1 MADMLPKGWAKTTL
15 GELVQPSR
23 DRALPAD
30 YPDMRYVGLQHI
42 EPQTMRLL
50 GHGDALDAM
59 SSCIM
64 FSKGDVLYGKMRPYL
79 NKVWLASFDG
89 LCSPEFL
96 VFKCR
101 KDLNSEFLALR
112 LNAEDFVAFANLQI
126 SGERP
131 RVDFERLSVFPLQ
144 LPPADEQD
152 RIILNLNAKLSAL
165 ERGERIL
172 HRTQGRVKRYRV
184 AVLHT
189 AVTGKLTQHWRDS
202 KQTAPREISTGDEL
216 LQQILASRRD
226 VWEKVELKR
235 LRSNQKEPKN
245 ENWKSTYR
253 EPPAPDTANLPALP
267 ERWTWASV
275 QQLGDVKVGRQRSP
289 EHHSGENMRPYLR
302 VANVFEDRID
312 TSDVM
317 RMNFTPE
324 EFEIYRLEEGD
335 ILLNEGQSLE
345 LVGRPAMYRNEIPEC
360 CFQNTLVRF
369 RSAEQVNNLY
379 ALVVF
384 RDYLHSGRFQ
394 KIAKIT
400 TNLAHLGSE
409 RFAQLEVPLP
419 PVAEQSQ
426 IVSEVT
432 RRLSA
437 ADALE
442 ASLQQQL
449 VRSSAVRQTLFR
461 NAFDGSL
468 IPQNPADEPAS
479 VLLERIR
486 TARENEARQPKVK
499 HMPKPSTRTKKA
511 SRALLEVLRE
521 NGEKMTAEQ
530 LFRDAGYEQ
539 EFKKSKSA
547 QEVVDRFYAELRQL
561 TESPPRIRQKTVGSS
576 SFLELIP

>member
-30 YPDMRYVGLQHI
+30 YPDMPYVGLQHI

-131 RVDFERLSVFPLQ
+131 RVDFERLSVFALQ

-202 KQTAPREISTGDEL
+202 KQTSPREISTGEEL

-245 ENWKSTYR
+245 EDWKSTYR
-253 EPPAPDTANLPALP
+253 EPLAPAAANLPALP

-275 QQLGDVKVGRQRSP
+275 QQLGEVKVGRQRSP

-379 ALVVF
+379 ALIVF

-394 KIAKIT
+394 RIAKIT

-419 PVAEQSQ
+419 PLAEQSQ
-426 IVSEVT
+426 IVNEVT

-486 TARENEARQPKVK
+486 TTRENEARQPKVK
-499 HMPKPSTRTKKA
+499 HMPKPTTRTKKT

-521 NGEKMTAEQ
+521 NGKPMTAEQ
-530 LFRDAGYEQ
+530 LFRDAGCEQ

-576 SFLELIP
+576 GFLELIP